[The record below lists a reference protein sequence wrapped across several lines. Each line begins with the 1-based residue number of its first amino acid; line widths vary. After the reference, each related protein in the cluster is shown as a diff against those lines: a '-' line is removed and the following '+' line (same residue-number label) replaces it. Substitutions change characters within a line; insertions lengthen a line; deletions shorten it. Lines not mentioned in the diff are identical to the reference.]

1 MRIKIVNIRH
11 LILGTMAVLP
21 LVLTGIFAPEAQA
34 QSGVY
39 LQCLKRCGGNQ
50 ACRDGCEK
58 AENSRR
64 PAPRGTIQFH
74 CRTNQ
79 QTGEQDCTH

>member
-1 MRIKIVNIRH
+1 MKNMKLRY

-21 LVLTGIFAPEAQA
+21 LSLTGVFAPEAQA
-34 QSGVY
+34 QSGAY
-39 LQCLKRCGGNQ
+39 LQCLKKCGGNQ

-58 AENSRR
+58 AENARR
-64 PAPRGTIQFH
+64 PTPRGTIRFH

-79 QTGEQDCTH
+79 RTGEQDCTH